1 MKMAPHRHSKEGH
14 EILDPKPMQPP
25 LGYKKAPSLSEQI
38 RQQVLAAKLAELDHL
53 EETEEEADDF
63 EIDDELGPY
72 SPHENEGM
80 PTIKELKARVEEINA
95 EIKRQN
101 IEKIREEFR
110 ARAERAPG
118 AVSPPPQ
125 SSVSSSGPAERPLDD
140 GPKT

>member
-1 MKMAPHRHSKEGH
+1 MKLAPSRHTPEGH
-14 EILDPKPMQPP
+14 EQLDPKPMQPP

-63 EIDDELGPY
+63 DVDDDLGPY

-101 IEKIREEFR
+101 IEKIRE
-110 ARAERAPG
+110 
-118 AVSPPPQ
+118 
-125 SSVSSSGPAERPLDD
+125 
-140 GPKT
+140 